1 MFVVGLTGG
10 IGSGKTAVSRRFEAL
25 GVPVVDADVVARQ
38 VVEPGSP
45 ALERI
50 REHFSE
56 GVLTADGQ
64 LDRAA
69 LRRQVFARP
78 EDRAWLEALLHPLIG
93 QRMQEE
99 LDRADGPYA
108 LLVSPLLVERGS
120 RDLCHRVLVVDVPEA
135 LQLQRTM
142 ARDGSDAQTI
152 ERIMAAQASREQRL
166 AVADDLIDNRGD
178 EASLTAQ
185 VNALHRQYLRCAAAH
200 PPNP

>member
-78 EDRAWLEALLHPLIG
+78 EDRAWLEARLQPRKIG
-93 QRMQEE
+93 RGAG
-99 LDRADGPYA
+99 R
-108 LLVSPLLVERGS
+108 ERRS
-120 RDLCHRVLVVDVPEA
+120 
-135 LQLQRTM
+135 
-142 ARDGSDAQTI
+142 
-152 ERIMAAQASREQRL
+152 
-166 AVADDLIDNRGD
+166 
-178 EASLTAQ
+178 
-185 VNALHRQYLRCAAAH
+185 
-200 PPNP
+200 